1 MKPCGFSLAVEQK
14 EDVAVSRRR
23 VVVTGLGMLSP
34 LGVDVASSWQGVL
47 DGRSGIGL
55 IEHVDLSAHGTRFGG
70 SVRGFD
76 VEQYLSVKEARK
88 LDLFIQYGLAA
99 GFQAVRDSGLE
110 ITDANRERVG
120 VALGSGIGGLT
131 NIENNAVV
139 LNQQGPRRISPF
151 LVPGSIINMISGF
164 LSIHLGVQGPN
175 YAIATACTT
184 GTHCIGMAARNI
196 TYGEADVMIAGG
208 SEMATCGLGIGGFGA
223 ARALSTRNDDPQA
236 ASRPWDKGRDGF
248 VLSDGAG
255 ALVLEEL
262 EHAKAR
268 GATIYAEL
276 VGFGMSGDAYHMTS
290 PPADGA
296 GAARCMANAVRDSG
310 LNPEQI
316 HYINAHGTSTP
327 AGDIAEATAV
337 KSVFGDHA
345 YKLAVSSTKSMTGH
359 LLGAAGA
366 VEAIFS
372 VLAIRDQVAPP
383 TINLQD
389 PDEGCDLDFVAHQAK
404 PMTIDAVLSNSFGF
418 GGTNGSLVFR
428 RFAG

>member
-1 MKPCGFSLAVEQK
+1 MT
-14 EDVAVSRRR
+14 RRR
-23 VVVTGLGMLSP
+23 VVITGLGMLSP
-34 LGVDVASSWQGVL
+34 LGTDVPSTWQGVL
-47 DGRSGIGL
+47 AGRSGIGL

-70 SVRGFD
+70 SVWGFD
-76 VEQYLSVKEARK
+76 VEQYLSAKEARK

-99 GFQAVRDSGLE
+99 GFQAVRDAGLE
-110 ITDANRERVG
+110 ITDANRERIG
-120 VALGSGIGGLT
+120 VALGSGIGGLA

-164 LSIHLGVQGPN
+164 LSIHLGTQGPN

-196 TYGEADVMIAGG
+196 AYDEADVMIAGG
-208 SEMATCGLGIGGFGA
+208 AEMATCGLGIGGFGA

-268 GATIYAEL
+268 GANIYAEL
-276 VGFGMSGDAYHMTS
+276 VGFGMSGDAFHMTS

-296 GAARCMANAVRDSG
+296 GAARCMTNALRDSR
-310 LNPEQI
+310 LNIDQI
-316 HYINAHGTSTP
+316 QYINAHGTSTP
-327 AGDIAEATAV
+327 AGDIAEVAAV
-337 KSVFGDHA
+337 KKVFGEHA

-383 TINLQD
+383 TINLQE
-389 PDEGCDLDFVAHQAK
+389 PDEGCDLDFVAGQAK
-404 PMTIDAVLSNSFGF
+404 PMAVDAVLSNSFGF

-428 RFAG
+428 RFNG

>member
-1 MKPCGFSLAVEQK
+1 M
-14 EDVAVSRRR
+14 SRRR

-34 LGVDVASSWQGVL
+34 LGVDVPSSWQGVL
-47 DGRSGIGL
+47 AGRSGIGL

-70 SVRGFD
+70 SVKGFD
-76 VEQYLSVKEARK
+76 VEPYLSAKEARK

-99 GFQAVRDSGLE
+99 SFQATRDSGLE

-120 VALGSGIGGLT
+120 VAMGSGIGGLT

-139 LNQQGPRRISPF
+139 LHQQGPRRISPF

-164 LSIHLGVQGPN
+164 LSIHLGAQGPN

-196 TYGEADVMIAGG
+196 AYGEADVMIAGG

-223 ARALSTRNDDPQA
+223 ARALSTRNEDPQG

-262 EHAKAR
+262 EHARAR
-268 GATIYAEL
+268 GANIYAEL

-296 GAARCMANAVRDSG
+296 GAARCMTNAVRDAG
-310 LNPEQI
+310 LNPEQVQ
-316 HYINAHGTSTP
+316 YINAHGTSTP
-327 AGDIAEATAV
+327 AGDIAEATAI
-337 KSVFGDHA
+337 KSVFGEHA
-345 YKLAVSSTKSMTGH
+345 YRLAVSSTKSMTGH

-383 TINLQD
+383 TINLQE
-389 PDEGCDLDFVAHQAK
+389 PDEGCDLDFVPHQAK
-404 PMTIDAVLSNSFGF
+404 PMAIDAVLSNSFGF